1 MYWLKNMHNER
12 KDMTNQ
18 QDIDQAKS
26 DAFSDKMLSILN
38 QGALSLMMSIGQ
50 KTRLFDTMSTMA
62 PSTSMQIA
70 SAAGLHERYVREW
83 LAAMVTGGTVVYD
96 PVQRTYHLPNEH
108 AAWLIRDAGVYNLAF
123 QTQYIVMLAN
133 VQEQIVDCFINGGGL
148 PYASFPDFQR
158 LMAEESMQVLDSSLL
173 QVTLPLIPGLVER
186 LQAGIDVADIGCG
199 SGHALNLMAQ
209 AFPRSRFAGY
219 DFSQEG
225 ITAAQ
230 DEARRLGL
238 TNTRFEA
245 RDVSRLDVPDHY
257 DFITAFDSIHDQ
269 ARPAEVLRAI
279 AKALRSGGVFLM
291 LDVRAS
297 SLLEEN
303 MKHPLAPFLYTISC
317 NHCMTVSLADDGAGL
332 GTMWGEQ
339 VACQMLGDAGFT
351 DVEVKHVEADIANSF
366 YIASKASAH
375 SC

>member
-1 MYWLKNMHNER
+1 
-12 KDMTNQ
+12 
-18 QDIDQAKS
+18 
-26 DAFSDKMLSILN
+26 
-38 QGALSLMMSIGQ
+38 
-50 KTRLFDTMSTMA
+50 
-62 PSTSMQIA
+62 
-70 SAAGLHERYVREW
+70 
-83 LAAMVTGGTVVYD
+83 
-96 PVQRTYHLPNEH
+96 
-108 AAWLIRDAGVYNLAF
+108 
-123 QTQYIVMLAN
+123 
-133 VQEQIVDCFINGGGL
+133 
-148 PYASFPDFQR
+148 
-158 LMAEESMQVLDSSLL
+158 MQVLDSSLL

-199 SGHALNLMAQ
+199 SGHALNLIAQ
-209 AFPRSRFAGY
+209 AFPRSRFVGY

-225 ITAAQ
+225 ITVAQ

-297 SLLEEN
+297 SQLEEN
-303 MKHPLAPFLYTISC
+303 MQHPLAPFLYTISC

-339 VACQMLGDAGFT
+339 VACQMLRDAGFT
-351 DVEVKHVEADIANSF
+351 HVEVKHVEADVANSF
-366 YIASKASAH
+366 YIASKASTLP
-375 SC
+375 C